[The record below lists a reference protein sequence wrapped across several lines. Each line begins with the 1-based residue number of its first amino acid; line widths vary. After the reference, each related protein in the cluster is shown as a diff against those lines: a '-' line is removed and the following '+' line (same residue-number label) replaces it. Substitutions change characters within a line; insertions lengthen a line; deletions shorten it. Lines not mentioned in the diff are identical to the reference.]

1 MASCGNL
8 LDPDKTRDM
17 LSCIGYTRLN
27 VFDYREAGWV
37 IDSVV
42 FIRLMDRAEKAG
54 NKTILFTMGMY
65 GCGKTTSIN
74 NNPEIKKLS
83 EEVGVISE
91 GAYSNVA
98 SFDDM
103 VAKSGARGFEPHVL
117 YVYNDAVTGF
127 TNCMERL
134 IRSNRAVRYQAY
146 ISVFP
151 QFKGRV
157 EYLQEHYPGIK
168 LYCLDNSHNSGGIRV
183 TPEQAKKWDYT
194 MSEDLEQKL
203 NAIEESYIESG
214 RLTPEQQLR
223 YAKVA
228 EDTKCDMFI
237 AGCEMVMSERREKE
251 WRQLIKDIRSVY
263 SGLVSYNT
271 DKYQEHNVK
280 WWDAVDVISSSGYY
294 PVDNWEEQLDRIEKV
309 VKKFNKPFFF
319 SEMGCMS
326 TEGSKFVPNN
336 WCLDGDSD
344 LEGQKEWYTKMIA
357 ACDKRDWVEG
367 YGYLQIMLFQQVLS
381 YRS

>member
-1 MASCGNL
+1 MKTAALKTIHLWILVLVLAAGCSAARRTTKQPSQQPLVLKGKAAVEWTRNHLDSLVNVYLADCGNL

-42 FIRLMDRAEKAG
+42 FIRLMDRAEAAG

-74 NNPEIKKLS
+74 NNPEIKKFS

-117 YVYNDAVTGF
+117 YVYNDAETGF

-157 EYLQEHYPGIK
+157 EYLQEHYPKMK
-168 LYCLDNSHNSGGIRV
+168 LYCLDNSHNSGGKRV
-183 TPEQAKKWDYT
+183 TAEEAKRWDYT

-214 RLTPEQQLR
+214 RLTPEQ
-223 YAKVA
+223 
-228 EDTKCDMFI
+228 
-237 AGCEMVMSERREKE
+237 
-251 WRQLIKDIRSVY
+251 IK
-263 SGLVSYNT
+263 
-271 DKYQEHNVK
+271 
-280 WWDAVDVISSSGYY
+280 A
-294 PVDNWEEQLDRIEKV
+294 
-309 VKKFNKPFFF
+309 
-319 SEMGCMS
+319 
-326 TEGSKFVPNN
+326 
-336 WCLDGDSD
+336 
-344 LEGQKEWYTKMIA
+344 
-357 ACDKRDWVEG
+357 
-367 YGYLQIMLFQQVLS
+367 LQ
-381 YRS
+381 